1 MRRNRE
7 KKKAQDLKPS
17 RNSVVIYHVIFGS
30 MELSSPYLWK
40 KGEAS
45 KPLLDEMKITHQGRT
60 ETVEKALTDFGIEES
75 FAQAAK
81 RFQEHYKFRIP
92 TSTVN
97 RVTKSCALDARAY
110 LEKKLQGDNP
120 GSSDDPMLV
129 ELDGCEI
136 RTGILGPR
144 ERSEDGQQG
153 KRSKVL
159 AWREVRVGLARPL
172 ESEDKLYVAQVE
184 KYPEI
189 VSQLFSAATL
199 AGMGNETLVV
209 AVADGAQGLREE
221 VENQFHNLQFI
232 LDKPHLRKHLFETA
246 EQLGYGK
253 EEQYS
258 WVHSLLDSI
267 SRGNVLDVLKDLRA
281 RQEVQ
286 PNNRLRQFINYLDRF
301 KDAVNYDHF
310 KELGYPIGSG
320 EVESAHRSIPQKR
333 LKVAGACWHPDSLN
347 PLLALRVLRA
357 NGWWDDYWSH
367 RIGMDIAA

>member
-1 MRRNRE
+1 
-7 KKKAQDLKPS
+7 
-17 RNSVVIYHVIFGS
+17 
-30 MELSSPYLWK
+30 LWK

-97 RVTKSCALDARAY
+97 RVTKSCALDAQAY
-110 LEKKLQGDNP
+110 LEKKLQEGKELYLQGENP
-120 GSSDDPMLV
+120 GSLDDPMLV

-136 RTGILGPR
+136 RTGILEPR
-144 ERSEDGQQG
+144 KPSEDGQQG
-153 KRSKVL
+153 KRTKAL
-159 AWREVRVGLARPL
+159 TWREVRVGLARPL
-172 ESEDKLYVAQVE
+172 ESEDKLYVAQMD

-189 VSQLFSAATL
+189 VSQLFCAATL

-253 EEQYS
+253 EEQHS

-267 SRGNVLDVLKDLRA
+267 SRGNVLDVLRDLRE
-281 RQEVQ
+281 RQEAQ

-320 EVESAHRSIPQKR
+320 EVESSHRSIPQKR

-347 PLLALRVLRA
+347 PLLALRVV
-357 NGWWDDYWSH
+357 GWFDENIE
-367 RIGMDIAA
+367 RG